1 MLQRAAIDAEQ
12 VAESRLLRLG
22 PRLAW
27 EELVDRHDERRVGDD
42 PWLAIDHSRQL
53 SQRPHAVLRP
63 RLRHH
68 LPGGLRSLLVDLEVL
83 EIARECVNVEAGVP
97 DLEQIHRREVEHRL
111 AVGADYREHRRPPVC
126 DREVAV
132 ATRDLEACR
141 KALHVPLQRPRQR
154 LVEVVDVEHEG
165 ALGGSKA
172 AEVGEMGVAAQL
184 DLQTRARR
192 GREIGGHDRRRA
204 PVERERRREHPA
216 VADRQELRHARDALL
231 LEDPHRFP
239 VRGRRKCS
247 VAGSGNGFSRSP
259 ALGGALGVGEVGD
272 DHRRSDRP
280 FSDSEC
286 LGHESLPSGIRA
298 AWRAWLR
305 RLRTNE
311 PASIDASA

>member
-1 MLQRAAIDAEQ
+1 M
-12 VAESRLLRLG
+12 
-22 PRLAW
+22 
-27 EELVDRHDERRVGDD
+27 DRHDERRVGDD
-42 PWLAIDHSRQL
+42 PWLAVDHSRQL
-53 SQRPHAVLRP
+53 PQRLQAVLRP

-68 LPGGLRSLLVDLEVL
+68 LPGGLRPLLVELGSETS
-83 EIARECVNVEAGVP
+83 RECVDVEAGVP
-97 DLEQIHRREVEHRL
+97 DLEQVHRREAEHRL
-111 AVGADYREHRRPPVC
+111 AVGADHGEHRRPPFG

-141 KALHVPLQRPRQR
+141 KALHVPLERPRQR

-165 ALGGSKA
+165 ALGGGEA

-184 DLQTRARR
+184 DLEARARR
-192 GREIGGHDRRRA
+192 RREVGGHDRRRA

-216 VADRQELRHARDALL
+216 VADRQELGHARHALL

-239 VRGRRKCS
+239 VRGRLKCS

-259 ALGGALGVGEVGD
+259 ALCGALGVGEVRD
-272 DHRRSDRP
+272 DRRRNDRP
-280 FSDSEC
+280 FADSEC
-286 LGHESLPSGIRA
+286 GGHESLPSGIRA

-305 RLRTNE
+305 RLCTNE